1 MALYCI
7 NVLLLSLHLFHTG
20 KDDQLVDNAAAYPS
34 IHIHFCRPVVG
45 SIAAPCFP
53 GKQSTFF
60 GHLVINKLR
69 THKQREMVHFIPA
82 LAMLAHTADNTQV
95 DKLLFCCS
103 PACCD

>member
-1 MALYCI
+1 M
-7 NVLLLSLHLFHTG
+7 LLLI
-20 KDDQLVDNAAAYPS
+20 PS
-34 IHIHFCRPVVG
+34 IHIHFCRPLVG

-69 THKQREMVHFIPA
+69 IHKQREMVHFIPA
-82 LAMLAHTADNTQV
+82 LTMLAHTADITQV

-103 PACCD
+103 PAYCD